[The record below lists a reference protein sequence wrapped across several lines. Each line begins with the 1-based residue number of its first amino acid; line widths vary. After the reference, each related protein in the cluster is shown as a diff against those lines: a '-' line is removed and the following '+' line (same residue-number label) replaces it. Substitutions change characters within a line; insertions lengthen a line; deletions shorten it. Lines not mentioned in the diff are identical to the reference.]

1 MKKITRNLT
10 ILIAAIALT
19 SCGGNNA
26 GQVSSTQPK
35 ADEPYRKDEIIALRQ
50 GTDVGFKE
58 DVIGGSEI
66 TQECDQKG
74 AITRVTYGTKP
85 YAMKPEQGDYNNYPV
100 TKGMN
105 VYTPY
110 GYDANGEEK
119 YDILI
124 LCHGSG
130 ENEDYWFA
138 QGDYDPT
145 DSISSYLKGYGTHQ
159 VLDNMIKQNL
169 SKKVIVVTPSLYTK
183 VEGFDTFQTS
193 EKFALELENDILPY
207 LITHYKTYAEGTNEE
222 QMIAARDHFAYAGL
236 SYGGGVSYSAIW
248 AQSLKYFSYIG
259 SLSSA
264 LSDTTY
270 DLVKN
275 AIVANKDTYKIKY
288 WYNTMGLTDGNMKK
302 SVDGYLKL
310 AGEAPEGYF
319 KFGSDLSI
327 GCNADYVLINK
338 TGHSYACWLTC
349 LYNML
354 LVFFK

>member
-1 MKKITRNLT
+1 MKKIMKFVSIMT
-10 ILIAAIALT
+10 AFIALT
-19 SCGGNNA
+19 SCSAKGSEA
-26 GQVSSTQPK
+26 ASSQ
-35 ADEPYRKDEIIALRQ
+35 AASDAPYRKDEIIALRQ
-50 GTDVGFKE
+50 GKDIGFKE

-74 AITRVTYGTKP
+74 TITKVEYETKP
-85 YAMKPEQGDYNNYPV
+85 YAMTAEQGDYNNYPV

-110 GYDANGEEK
+110 GYDADGEEK
-119 YDILI
+119 YDVLI

-145 DSISSYLKGYGTHQ
+145 DSISTYLKGYGTHQ
-159 VLDNMIKQNL
+159 VLDNMIKQGL
-169 SKKVIVVTPSLYTK
+169 SKRLIVVTPSLYTN
-183 VEGFDTFQTS
+183 VEGFETFKTAAY
-193 EKFALELENDILPY
+193 FALELKNDILPY
-207 LITHYKTYAEGTNEE
+207 LITHYNTYAEGTSEE

-236 SYGGGVSYSAIW
+236 SYGGSVSYSAIW
-248 AQSLKYFSYIG
+248 AQSLRYFSYIG
-259 SLSSA
+259 SLSSS
-264 LSDTTY
+264 LSGDSY

-275 AIVANKDTYKIKY
+275 AVVENKDTYGVKF
-288 WYNTMGLTDGNMKK
+288 WYSCMGLIDANMKS

-310 AGEAPEGYF
+310 AEEAPEGYF
-319 KFGSDLSI
+319 KFGSDVSI
-327 GCNADYVLINK
+327 GCNADYVLVNK

-354 LVFFK
+354 LVFFH